1 MALAGVIEWLTELSR
16 EWLANIHHWV
26 RAWIARATTALK
38 GVDAKDEETPGK
50 SLLDLNQT

>member
-1 MALAGVIEWLTELSR
+1 MALAGIIEWLTELSR

-26 RAWIARATTALK
+26 RAWVARATTALK

>member
-1 MALAGVIEWLTELSR
+1 MAQAGIIEWLTELSR
-16 EWLANIHHWV
+16 EWLANINHWV
-26 RAWIARATTALK
+26 RAWIAWATTALK